1 VGITPIDIQQHQF
14 KQRLFGY
21 DTVGVDQFLEMV
33 ADELERLM
41 RQNQELKETLS
52 RTNTQLKELQQREST
67 LKETLMTTQK
77 MVADIKT
84 NARNEA
90 DITLTDAELKAE
102 RIVRDAE
109 ERRVQLVNQIQEIK
123 RQKISFETSL
133 RAMVESHLRLLD
145 LEVVQLHHK
154 DDDRA
159 LLEDKLPFDEAS
171 TPLIEPEG
179 ESDF

>member
-1 VGITPIDIQQHQF
+1 MGITPIDIQQHQF
-14 KQRLFGY
+14 KSRLFGY
-21 DTVGVDQFLEMV
+21 DTASVDQFLEMV

-52 RTNTQLKELQQREST
+52 RANSQLKELQQREST

-90 DITLTDAELKAE
+90 DIVLTDAELKAE

-145 LEVVQLHHK
+145 LEVVQLQHK
-154 DDDRA
+154 DMDGN

-179 ESDF
+179 EPDF